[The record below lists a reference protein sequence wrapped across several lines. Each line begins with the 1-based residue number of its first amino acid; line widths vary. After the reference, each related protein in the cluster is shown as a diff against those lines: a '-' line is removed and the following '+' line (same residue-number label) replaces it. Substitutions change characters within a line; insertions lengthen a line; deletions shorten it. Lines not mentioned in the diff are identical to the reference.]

1 MVNPSAARHLSL
13 VVGVLLCFF
22 VYMGYHIKNRQA
34 AEPDGEHIGM
44 ETASA
49 TPGSGAPSNPTD
61 SFALMTSSES
71 TPSSNAGSDNA
82 SISMPSGLPL
92 PIGSLDTNDLDVSPS
107 ESGQLSLAGG
117 LIAMSDEENGDASV
131 PSGSYEE
138 ADNIITG
145 FTTDLPTLALPGESS
160 ETDTAALADGYIPS
174 PPVAG
179 EERSTGTEITGLS
192 VANNSQ
198 PPAPAGSVESIV
210 ASQNTLANPNAS
222 LPPPPAATTAVQ
234 AVRPPTQQ
242 QNFPAAAPGQPSGNQ
257 PPAVR
262 PGTGAAT
269 ATPSGAGEQLR
280 TYVVRPGDTLSSIAA
295 RELGSISLADNIYLM
310 NRDVIFNPDYL
321 LSGTTIK
328 LPPTPSRY
336 SEIADPI
343 AQASGIRGGAGN
355 PPPPPAG
362 NMPPAQRPF
371 VPGIGERQD
380 AGGVPAGG
388 IPAEGVQRYRV
399 RSGDTLSSI
408 ALQFYGSSSGW
419 RFLYEANSQVLPNPN
434 QLTIGT
440 EIVIPLYGER

>member
-34 AEPDGEHIGM
+34 VEPDSEHIGL

-49 TPGSGAPSNPTD
+49 GSGSGATSNAAD

-71 TPSSNAGSDNA
+71 APSGSAGSDNA
-82 SISMPSGLPL
+82 SVSMPSGLPL
-92 PIGSLDTNDLDVSPS
+92 PIGSLDTSDLDVNPS
-107 ESGQLSLAGG
+107 DSGQLSLADG
-117 LIAMSDEENGDASV
+117 LIAMSDMDDENMPV
-131 PSGSYEE
+131 PSGSFEE

-145 FTTDLPTLALPGESS
+145 FTTDMPTLALPGQSS
-160 ETDTAALADGYIPS
+160 ESDTSALADGFVPS
-174 PPVAG
+174 LPVAG
-179 EERSTGTEITGLS
+179 EEGSAGDDITGLS
-192 VANNSQ
+192 VAGNSP

-210 ASQNTLANPNAS
+210 ASQTTLANPISS
-222 LPPPPAATTAVQ
+222 LPPPPAANTAPQ
-234 AVRPPTQQ
+234 AVLTTPPAQ
-242 QNFPAAAPGQPSGNQ
+242 QNFSAGADGQAPGNQ
-257 PPAVR
+257 SPPPVR

-269 ATPSGAGEQLR
+269 VTPSGAGEQLR
-280 TYVVRPGDTLSSIAA
+280 TYIVRPGDTLSSIAA

-343 AQASGIRGGAGN
+343 AQASGIRGGLGN
-355 PPPPPAG
+355 TPPPPPSG
-362 NMPPAQRPF
+362 GMPAPQRPF
-371 VPGIGERQD
+371 VPGIGERQN
-380 AGGVPAGG
+380 AGAPSAD
-388 IPAEGVQRYRV
+388 GVQRYRI

-419 RFLYEANSQVLPNPN
+419 RFLYEANSAVLPNPN